1 MKRKL
6 LSILAAASLAMS
18 LAACG
23 GTSSSAG
30 PADLTGDWKQA
41 NSNSETSYQ
50 TATISGSTIE
60 VYWYDAATE
69 TKALY
74 WAGTYTAPTDATE
87 PYTWESENDTE
98 KTSTALMASG
108 DATKTFTYEKG
119 EITYDVSMM
128 GVTQTVHL
136 KRAE

>member
-6 LSILAAASLAMS
+6 LAISGTVLLTVW

-23 GTSSSAG
+23 GAASTAE
-30 PADLTGDWKQA
+30 PADLTGEWKQS

-50 TATISGSTIE
+50 TATITNSVIE
-60 VYWYDAATE
+60 VYWYDATSE
-69 TKALY
+69 TKSLY
-74 WAGTYTAPTDATE
+74 WAGSYTAPTDATE
-87 PYTWESENDTE
+87 PYKWESQNDID
-98 KTSTALMASG
+98 KTSAALMASG

-119 EITYDVSMM
+119 EITYEVSMM

-136 KRAE
+136 EKAE